1 MSRLTSKDAATS
13 KGAADQLSLA
23 HFVPLADIMQSHDG
37 ALLSYM
43 RDTNASDV
51 VVTMPISVEIAN
63 KDVQKFLV
71 TVAVTTQFDS
81 PEPLSD
87 EARRITPKHHQT
99 VFAWIPADCYGTD
112 DFGIYIDEVAIGET
126 LKNGLVGEVIDKAAI
141 EAAVIALAESC

>member
-1 MSRLTSKDAATS
+1 M
-13 KGAADQLSLA
+13 
-23 HFVPLADIMQSHDG
+23 PLADIMQSHDG

-141 EAAVIALAESC
+141 EAAVIALADAC

>member
-13 KGAADQLSLA
+13 KDADDQLSPA

-141 EAAVIALAESC
+141 EAAVIALADAC

>member
-13 KGAADQLSLA
+13 KGAADQLSPA

-141 EAAVIALAESC
+141 EAAVIALADAC

>member
-1 MSRLTSKDAATS
+1 M
-13 KGAADQLSLA
+13 
-23 HFVPLADIMQSHDG
+23 PLAVNMQSQDG

-63 KDVQKFLV
+63 KDVQKFMV

-141 EAAVIALAESC
+141 EAAVIALADAC